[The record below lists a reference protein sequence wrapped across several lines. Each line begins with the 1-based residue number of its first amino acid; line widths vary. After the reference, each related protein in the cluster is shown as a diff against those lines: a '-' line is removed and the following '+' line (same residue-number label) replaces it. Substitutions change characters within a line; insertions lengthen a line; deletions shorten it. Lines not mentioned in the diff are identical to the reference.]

1 MPGFA
6 AGFADGPAEPSAEP
20 SAGFAAAP
28 LVGTE
33 AQSGSEQISDPWAA
47 K

>member
-20 SAGFAAAP
+20 RAGFAAAP

-33 AQSGSEQISDPWAA
+33 APSGSEQISDPWAA